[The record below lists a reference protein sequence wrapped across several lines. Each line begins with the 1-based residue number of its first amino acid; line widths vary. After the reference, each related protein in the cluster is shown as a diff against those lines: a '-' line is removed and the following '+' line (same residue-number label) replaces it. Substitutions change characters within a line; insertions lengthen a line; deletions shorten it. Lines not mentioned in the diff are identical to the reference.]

1 MSDFAKY
8 DDRLDR
14 LVNLDLGNRGRTGAK
29 GSHAHVALLHE
40 LASKTRE

>member
-14 LVNLDLGNRGRTGAK
+14 LVNLDLGNRGIEPLYDAARA
-29 GSHAHVALLHE
+29 
-40 LASKTRE
+40 